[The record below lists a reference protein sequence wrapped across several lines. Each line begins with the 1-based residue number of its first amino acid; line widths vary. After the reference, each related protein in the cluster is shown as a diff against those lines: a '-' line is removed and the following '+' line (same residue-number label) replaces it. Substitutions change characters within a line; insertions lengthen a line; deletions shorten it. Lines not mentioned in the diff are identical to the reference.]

1 MYSIKT
7 LLIHT
12 GFKMT
17 DLNYKKKSLK
27 TTSNFGRFLH
37 KYEDFL
43 IIALWACVIPGIHYG
58 TKLCL
63 SILAYINS

>member
-1 MYSIKT
+1 
-7 LLIHT
+7 
-12 GFKMT
+12 MT
-17 DLNYKKKSLK
+17 DLNYTKKSLK

-63 SILAYINS
+63 SILSYINS